1 MRKTIKEFVEQVLF
15 DFVGEDE
22 DEVKDPKT
30 KRDLLIEPDWSKDDG
45 EDPANEISTTAG
57 VAGYTSPAAFDFS
70 KFSMGPGP
78 QDHLKKSSS
87 HKKK

>member
-1 MRKTIKEFVEQVLF
+1 MRRTLREFVEQVLF

-22 DEVKDPKT
+22 EDIDPKT
-30 KRDLLIEPDWSKDDG
+30 KKDLLIEPDWSKDDK

-70 KFSMGPGP
+70 QFSVGPGP
-78 QDHLKKSSS
+78 QDHLKRSGSRR
-87 HKKK
+87 KK